1 MIKFSQKGSFQKLDN
16 FFKKSVDIT
25 KVKKV
30 IPIIEECIQ
39 KLKEATPKDSGI
51 TASSWQYEIKSSR
64 NKKQITISNTNTVD
78 GINVAFLI
86 DVGHATTSGS
96 WVQGKNYI
104 RPVVIE
110 SYNKILNNTWKEL
123 KRL

>member
-1 MIKFSQKGSFQKLDN
+1 MIKFKQKGNLQQLDN
-16 FFKKSVDIT
+16 FFKKSIDIT
-25 KVKKV
+25 KVKNV

-39 KLKEATPKDSGI
+39 KLKDVTPKDSGI
-51 TASSWQYEIKSSR
+51 TASSWQYEIKNSR
-64 NKKQITISNTNTVD
+64 NKKQIIISNTNTVD
-78 GINVAFLI
+78 GINVAFVI
-86 DVGHATTSGS
+86 DVGHATSSGS